1 MASDKN
7 NNIFIEEIK
16 RINPKYLLDYG
27 LKPVKNETLKNCI
40 GALLQEKKKVGI
52 HATRN
57 PLNRSVSYNGY
68 IYEFNANLLPGCL
81 SKK

>member
-1 MASDKN
+1 M
-7 NNIFIEEIK
+7 
-16 RINPKYLLDYG
+16 
-27 LKPVKNETLKNCI
+27 KNETLKNCI